1 MKRTFLAVQ
10 LLKPQS
16 NRNLNN
22 NNNNNQSKG
31 HNSQE
36 HCITNGDE
44 QR

>member
-16 NRNLNN
+16 NSNLN

-31 HNSQE
+31 QNSQE